1 MVVLKQL
8 LVATDFSGPS
18 AVALEYGRE
27 FARSYGGTLHVLH
40 VVLNVMVQ
48 YSPEV
53 GITSPLLQ
61 ENFEAEARQELDA
74 LITIDDRRTMK
85 VVPVV
90 ESSVNVADGIVD
102 YARRHAIDLIIVG
115 THGRSAF
122 KQFVMGSA
130 AERVVR
136 TAPCPVLAVRERERD
151 FLAPDA
157 LTVASKA

>member
-8 LVATDFSGPS
+8 LVATDFSAPS
-18 AVALEYGRE
+18 AVALDYGRE

-40 VVLNVMVQ
+40 VVLNVMVH

-53 GITSPLLQ
+53 GMTSPLLQ
-61 ENFEAEARQELDA
+61 EDLEKDANRQLDA
-74 LITIDDRRTMK
+74 LITQDDRRTLK

-90 ESSVNVADGIVD
+90 ESSPNVAEGIVD

-115 THGRSAF
+115 SHGRSAL
-122 KQFVMGSA
+122 KQFLMGSA

-157 LTVASKA
+157 LTVATRA

>member
-1 MVVLKQL
+1 M
-8 LVATDFSGPS
+8 
-18 AVALEYGRE
+18 
-27 FARSYGGTLHVLH
+27 
-40 VVLNVMVQ
+40 
-48 YSPEV
+48 
-53 GITSPLLQ
+53 TSPLLQ
-61 ENFEAEARQELDA
+61 ENLEEDARQELDA
-74 LITIDDRRTMK
+74 LVNDDDRRTLK

-90 ESSVNVADGIVD
+90 ESSPNVAEGIVD

-122 KQFVMGSA
+122 QQFLMGSA

-157 LTVASKA
+157 LTVATRASL